1 MLDVSTAELLDLLK
15 PVTPW
20 DFLLYVIL
28 VFLLITL
35 FMQPE
40 GALTV
45 TILLAIVVVGIFID
59 KVQALGKCGIEVML
73 IRVLYFVVPLITA
86 GVTENPKARPPAV
99 IAALLG
105 LAYVFGTWFFV
116 LNSDAC
122 PREARDTVILL
133 PLSLHFA

>member
-1 MLDVSTAELLDLLK
+1 M
-15 PVTPW
+15 
-20 DFLLYVIL
+20 
-28 VFLLITL
+28 
-35 FMQPE
+35 
-40 GALTV
+40 
-45 TILLAIVVVGIFID
+45 VVGIFID

-133 PLSLHFA
+133 PLSLHFARQWRHKIIEVESELVSGMTSPACK